1 MIDPIDPRFLEAR
14 RRALR
19 YEHPHLDYPAYA
31 RRGLT
36 PKVQIGCT
44 RDPAQPIVLMPA
56 IHTPPPKRRREWRN
70 SALWAASG
78 VALCLSFVFVGW

>member
-1 MIDPIDPRFLEAR
+1 MEMIDDRFKEAR
-14 RRALR
+14 RRARR
-19 YEHPHLDYPAYA
+19 YEHPVWDSPTCT
-31 RRGLT
+31 RKGLT
-36 PKVQIGCT
+36 PRVQIGCK

>member
-1 MIDPIDPRFLEAR
+1 MIDHRYLAARQRAKQFECLSLEC
-14 RRALR
+14 
-19 YEHPHLDYPAYA
+19 PTYA
-31 RRGLT
+31 RQRLS
-36 PKVQIGCT
+36 PRVQIGIL
-44 RDPAQPIVLMPA
+44 RDPAEPIRIMPA